1 MNKDYIMIGCGGHAG
16 VLLDILSMLDISV
29 SSYVSPEEATN
40 HSNFSKLNWIKDDS
54 YALNLDPSSVVFIN
68 GIGSLPGNSNNRK
81 EVFELYKQHNHTFL
95 SIESPHSSTSS
106 SCVMGEGVQIS
117 SAASIQVNTIIGENV
132 IVNSGALIDHDCS
145 IGSHTHVSPG
155 ATICGNVSIGSGTHI
170 GAGATIIQDI
180 DIGNNCVIGAGAT
193 VTKSVKDNHILY
205 GFRNDSQPIKPK
217 MTTKLNKEDGAKVLF
232 FGRNDCEASEKIL
245 NQMYQN
251 GFNVTYIMSEHRN
264 QQLPEGILEWEGDYI
279 ICFRSLFILRDKL
292 LKKAKIA
299 AINFHPGPPEYPGS
313 GCTNFALYD
322 EVNTFGVTAHLM
334 NAKVYNG
341 KILEVRNFSV
351 DESDTLPDLLERTH
365 RELYILCSKF
375 INAINNEGEA
385 FLNLLAS
392 KCEDINWVGEARL
405 IKELE
410 MLQNINLSINKAEL
424 ERIIRAT
431 NIAGFPP
438 NIMFHGYKFYLNLD
452 ETKESQSSENID
464 LSIEKSELEG
474 IIPPKNSNISP
485 PNIILHGHK
494 FYLNSDNKTSMKYEI
509 Y

>member
-29 SSYVSPEEATN
+29 SSYVSPEEAAN

-81 EVFELYKQHNHTFL
+81 EVFELYKKYNHSFL
-95 SIESPHSSTSS
+95 SIESPHSSISS
-106 SCVMGEGVQIS
+106 SCIMGEGVQIS

-145 IGSHTHVSPG
+145 IGSHTHISPG
-155 ATICGNVSIGSGTHI
+155 VTICGNVTIGSGTHI

-180 DIGNNCVIGAGAT
+180 DIGNNCIIGAGAT
-193 VTKSVKDNHILY
+193 VTKSVKHNHILY
-205 GFRNDSQPIKPK
+205 GYRNDPQPVKPK
-217 MTTKLNKEDGAKVLF
+217 MTTKLNKKDGVKVLF
-232 FGRNDCEASEKIL
+232 FGRNNCDASEKIL

-251 GFNVTYIMSEHRN
+251 GFNVTYIKSEHRN
-264 QQLPEGILEWEGDYI
+264 QQLPEGILKWEGDYI

-322 EVNTFGVTAHLM
+322 EVNTFGVTAHFM
-334 NAKVYNG
+334 NAKVDNG
-341 KILEVRNFSV
+341 KILEVRNFPV
-351 DESDTLPDLLERTH
+351 GESDTLPDLLEKTH
-365 RELYILCSKF
+365 SELYILCTKF
-375 INAINNEGEA
+375 IDAIENEGEA
-385 FLNLLAS
+385 FLKLLAS
-392 KCEDINWVGEARL
+392 ECEGINWVGEARL

-410 MLQNINLSINKAEL
+410 VLQNIDLGIKKAEL

-431 NIAGFPP
+431 NIVGFPP

-452 ETKESQSSENID
+452 DTKELKSSKNVD
-464 LSIEKSELEG
+464 LSLEKSELER

-485 PNIILHGHK
+485 PNIMLHGYK
-494 FYLNSDNKTSMKYEI
+494 FFLNSDIKTSMKYEI